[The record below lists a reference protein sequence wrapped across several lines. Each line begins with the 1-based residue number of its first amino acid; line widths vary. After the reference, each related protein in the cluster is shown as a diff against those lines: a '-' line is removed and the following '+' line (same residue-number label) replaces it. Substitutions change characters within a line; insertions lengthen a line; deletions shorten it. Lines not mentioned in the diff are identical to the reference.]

1 MSNESQGSGLSYIRH
16 LTTLSAGAIVL
27 QIGFLEKLFPHP
39 QWKKL
44 VVVSI
49 LSFTV
54 SIVSGLFT
62 QWYLME
68 MKNLG
73 VTDRTLQRG
82 GCFVMLLRWSFGVGL
97 VSAVVFSLKNL
108 SAI

>member
-1 MSNESQGSGLSYIRH
+1 MSNEGSGFSYIRH

-44 VVVSI
+44 VAVSI
-49 LSFTV
+49 VSFTI

-62 QWYLME
+62 QWYLMG

-73 VTDRTLQRG
+73 VTESRLNRG
-82 GCFVMLLRWSFGVGL
+82 GFFMLLLRWSFGIGL
-97 VSAVVFSLKNL
+97 ISAVIFSLKNL

>member
-1 MSNESQGSGLSYIRH
+1 M
-16 LTTLSAGAIVL
+16 L

-39 QWKKL
+39 QWKRL

-68 MKNLG
+68 MRNLG
-73 VTDRTLQRG
+73 VTTWTLNRG
-82 GCFVMLLRWSFGVGL
+82 GFFMVLLRWSFGVGL